1 MWRRRLQNTI
11 KEPRKDLSQ
20 LESSKDN
27 EVSNEKHWQTL
38 EKKIQYWSKNIG
50 C

>member
-1 MWRRRLQNTI
+1 MWTRGLQNTI

-20 LESSKDN
+20 LKSSKDN
-27 EVSNEKHWQTL
+27 EVSNVKHWQTL
-38 EKKIQYWSKNIG
+38 GKKKQYWSKNFG